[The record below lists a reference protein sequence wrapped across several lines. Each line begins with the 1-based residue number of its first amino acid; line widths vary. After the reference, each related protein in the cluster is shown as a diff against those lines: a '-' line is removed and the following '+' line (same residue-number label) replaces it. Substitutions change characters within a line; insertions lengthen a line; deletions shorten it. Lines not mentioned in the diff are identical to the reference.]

1 MSERAPFEAPHS
13 SVNVSKKSIGKAGEE
28 KAARYL
34 AEKGYC
40 VVAQNW
46 QTKSGEIDIIALSD
60 DVLVFAEVKTLPNGN
75 ADMLS
80 RVLDGR
86 KQKKIIETSKRFLSN
101 NRQYSK
107 HYIRYDVIVVDM
119 PSLPA
124 VYHIENAFSEL
135 V

>member
-1 MSERAPFEAPHS
+1 MNAL
-13 SVNVSKKSIGKAGEE
+13 KKSIGKAGEE

-34 AEKGYC
+34 IEKGYSI
-40 VVAQNW
+40 VARNW
-46 QTKSGEIDIIALSD
+46 QTRFGEIDIIAVLN

-75 ADMLS
+75 ADLLS
-80 RVLDGR
+80 HVLDGR
-86 KQKKIIETSKRFLSN
+86 KQKKIIETSKRFLAN

>member
-1 MSERAPFEAPHS
+1 MSD
-13 SVNVSKKSIGKAGEE
+13 SKKSIGKAGEA

-34 AEKGYC
+34 TEKGYSI
-40 VVAQNW
+40 VARNW
-46 QTKSGEIDIIALSD
+46 QTKSGEIDIIALSN

-80 RVLDGR
+80 HVLDGR
-86 KQKKIIETSKRFLSN
+86 KQKKIIETSKRFLLN

>member
-1 MSERAPFEAPHS
+1 M
-13 SVNVSKKSIGKAGEE
+13 
-28 KAARYL
+28 AR
-34 AEKGYC
+34 
-40 VVAQNW
+40 NW
-46 QTKSGEIDIIALSD
+46 QTKSGEIDIIALSN

-80 RVLDGR
+80 HVLDGR
-86 KQKKIIETSKRFLSN
+86 KQKKIIETSKRFLLN

>member
-1 MSERAPFEAPHS
+1 MNAL
-13 SVNVSKKSIGKAGEE
+13 KKSIGKAGEE

-34 AEKGYC
+34 IEKGYSI
-40 VVAQNW
+40 VARNW
-46 QTKSGEIDIIALSD
+46 QTRFGEIDIIAVSN

-80 RVLDGR
+80 HVLDGR

-119 PSLPA
+119 PSLPV

>member
-1 MSERAPFEAPHS
+1 MNQFGFNKTH
-13 SVNVSKKSIGKAGEE
+13 KK
-28 KAARYL
+28 
-34 AEKGYC
+34 
-40 VVAQNW
+40 VA
-46 QTKSGEIDIIALSD
+46 
-60 DVLVFAEVKTLPNGN
+60 
-75 ADMLS
+75 
-80 RVLDGR
+80 

>member
-1 MSERAPFEAPHS
+1 MNA
-13 SVNVSKKSIGKAGEE
+13 SKKAIGKAGEE

-34 AEKGYC
+34 IEKGYLL
-40 VVAQNW
+40 VARNW
-46 QTKSGEIDIIALSD
+46 QTRSGEIDIIAVSNN
-60 DVLVFAEVKTLPNGN
+60 VLVFAEVKTLPNGN

-80 RVLDGR
+80 HVLDDR
-86 KQKKIIETSKRFLSN
+86 KQKKIIETSKRFLAN

>member
-1 MSERAPFEAPHS
+1 M
-13 SVNVSKKSIGKAGEE
+13 
-28 KAARYL
+28 
-34 AEKGYC
+34 
-40 VVAQNW
+40 
-46 QTKSGEIDIIALSD
+46 
-60 DVLVFAEVKTLPNGN
+60 LVFAEVKTLPNGN

-80 RVLDGR
+80 RVLDDR

-119 PSLPA
+119 PSFPA

>member
-1 MSERAPFEAPHS
+1 MNAL
-13 SVNVSKKSIGKAGEE
+13 KKSIGKAGEE

-34 AEKGYC
+34 IEKGYSI
-40 VVAQNW
+40 VARNW
-46 QTKSGEIDIIALSD
+46 QTRFGEIDIIAVSN

-80 RVLDGR
+80 HVLDGR
-86 KQKKIIETSKRFLSN
+86 KQKKIIETSKRFLAN

-107 HYIRYDVIVVDM
+107 HYIRYDVIVADM

>member
-1 MSERAPFEAPHS
+1 MS
-13 SVNVSKKSIGKAGEE
+13 VSKKSIGKAGEE

-34 AEKGYC
+34 IEKGYLL
-40 VVAQNW
+40 VARNW
-46 QTKSGEIDIIALSD
+46 QTRSGEIDIIAVSNN
-60 DVLVFAEVKTLPNGN
+60 VLVFAEVKTLPNGN

-80 RVLDGR
+80 HVLDGR
-86 KQKKIIETSKRFLSN
+86 KQKKIIETSKRFLAN

>member
-1 MSERAPFEAPHS
+1 M
-13 SVNVSKKSIGKAGEE
+13 I
-28 KAARYL
+28 
-34 AEKGYC
+34 EKGYLL
-40 VVAQNW
+40 VARNW
-46 QTKSGEIDIIALSD
+46 QTRSGEIDIIAVSNN
-60 DVLVFAEVKTLPNGN
+60 VLVFAEVKTLPNGN

-80 RVLDGR
+80 HVLDDR

>member
-1 MSERAPFEAPHS
+1 MSI
-13 SVNVSKKSIGKAGEE
+13 SKKSIGKAGEE

-34 AEKGYC
+34 IEKGYSI
-40 VVAQNW
+40 VARNW
-46 QTKSGEIDIIALSD
+46 QTKSGEIDIIALSN
-60 DVLVFAEVKTLPNGN
+60 DVLVFVEVKTLPNGN
-75 ADMLS
+75 VDMLS
-80 RVLDGR
+80 HVLDDR
-86 KQKKIIETSKRFLSN
+86 KQKKIIETSKRFLLI

-119 PSLPA
+119 PSLPV

>member
-1 MSERAPFEAPHS
+1 M
-13 SVNVSKKSIGKAGEE
+13 I
-28 KAARYL
+28 
-34 AEKGYC
+34 EKGYLL
-40 VVAQNW
+40 VARNW
-46 QTKSGEIDIIALSD
+46 QTRSGEIDIIAVSNN
-60 DVLVFAEVKTLPNGN
+60 VLVFAEVKTLPNGN

-80 RVLDGR
+80 HVLDDR
-86 KQKKIIETSKRFLSN
+86 KQKKIIETSKRFLAN

>member
-1 MSERAPFEAPHS
+1 MNAL
-13 SVNVSKKSIGKAGEE
+13 KKSIGKAGEE

-34 AEKGYC
+34 IEKGYSI
-40 VVAQNW
+40 VARNW
-46 QTKSGEIDIIALSD
+46 QTRFGEIDIIAVSN

-80 RVLDGR
+80 HVLDNR
-86 KQKKIIETSKRFLSN
+86 KQKKIIETSKRFLAN

-107 HYIRYDVIVVDM
+107 HYIRYDVIVADM